1 MKPLG
6 KRRCEILKNVRKQI
20 AKANGIKYEPVE
32 CTHEGDCPGTCPQC
46 EAEVK
51 YIEQELCKKMGGMK
65 KAAAVLV
72 GSTITVGALSVSS
85 CTSRFRPLEGSVARK
100 DTLEEVLM
108 GEPVENFDTLQDKT
122 DSVTCTLPVKEDK
135 ADE

>member
-6 KRRCEILKNVRKQI
+6 KRRCEILRDVRKKI
-20 AKANGIKYEPVE
+20 AKANGIKYEPVK

-85 CTSRFRPLEGSVARK
+85 CSQKFRPLYGSVARI
-100 DTLEEVLM
+100 DTVPEQLM
-108 GEPVENFDTLQDKT
+108 GEPAIQYDTLDIHNQT
-122 DSVTCTLPVKEDK
+122 DSTTCTLPAKEDK
-135 ADE
+135 K